1 MVSRW
6 LPWTLFVAVIAASF
20 VAWADLRG
28 WDFGSLSALALFP
41 LLGLLAWS
49 IMWTHYALG
58 GVRLVYPFEHNQ
70 LYSRVSAVVVLA
82 CLLLHPGLLAWGQFD
97 LSGTLPPGSFYSYV
111 APSLKGAVLLGT
123 ISLIIFISF
132 DVFEFF
138 KKRAWVQRNW
148 KWISLSQMV
157 AMTSIFIDKPEVEV
171 IMLFEGAK
179 YTTQT
184 FIDLRACFYEALFF
198 DNTLLDQLSRLRQLP
213 SNLSILDNVNNIHS
227 VPSFQSFSYVT
238 DAIFVRQGTVKDKSR
253 ATLEALIKN
262 IRHKRAASLTIVIVI
277 LRCIA
282 IDILHEL
289 VMLNRNKRWRV
300 FANGLFC
307 KLGFASPRDTS
318 HKKRD
323 FCFCLR
329 EVLKKLST
337 DSRSVLFYP

>member
-157 AMTSIFIDKPEVEV
+157 AMTSIFIHALRLGQNLQSGWFQVWWVLLGLLLIPCFGL
-171 IMLFEGAK
+171 I
-179 YTTQT
+179 
-184 FIDLRACFYEALFF
+184 LRA
-198 DNTLLDQLSRLRQLP
+198 DWQ
-213 SNLSILDNVNNIHS
+213 
-227 VPSFQSFSYVT
+227 
-238 DAIFVRQGTVKDKSR
+238 
-253 ATLEALIKN
+253 
-262 IRHKRAASLTIVIVI
+262 
-277 LRCIA
+277 
-282 IDILHEL
+282 
-289 VMLNRNKRWRV
+289 
-300 FANGLFC
+300 
-307 KLGFASPRDTS
+307 
-318 HKKRD
+318 KKQK
-323 FCFCLR
+323 
-329 EVLKKLST
+329 V
-337 DSRSVLFYP
+337 